1 MISFQNVTLDYA
13 DKRVLDHFTQ
23 EIPMNGITCLHGPS
37 GCGKTTLLRLIA
49 GLVALTSGTIA
60 GLPQKPAFL
69 FQEDQLIPHLPA
81 KENIAAV
88 LPNDQADKAATWL
101 AKVDLSEDAHLRPR
115 ELSGGMRRRI
125 ALARALAYGGD
136 FLLLDEPFTGL
147 DKALTQKMA
156 ALIRKTATPA
166 LVITHSRDEI
176 ALLGGRVLEVSG
188 PPLRITGR

>member
-13 DKRVLDHFTQ
+13 EKRVLDRFTRG
-23 EIPMNGITCLHGPS
+23 IPASGITCLHGPS

-49 GLVALTSGTIA
+49 GLVAPTSGIIT
-60 GLPQKPAFL
+60 GLPSKPALL
-69 FQEDQLIPHLPA
+69 FQEDRLLFHLTA
-81 KENIAAV
+81 GENIAAV
-88 LPNDQADKAATWL
+88 LPNEQVGEEETWL
-101 AKVDLSEDAHLRPR
+101 AKVELSGDARLRPR

-136 FLLLDEPFTGL
+136 FLLLDEPFIGL
-147 DKALTQKMA
+147 DKALTKKMA
-156 ALIRKTATPA
+156 ALIREMATPT

-188 PPLRITGR
+188 PPLRVTRD